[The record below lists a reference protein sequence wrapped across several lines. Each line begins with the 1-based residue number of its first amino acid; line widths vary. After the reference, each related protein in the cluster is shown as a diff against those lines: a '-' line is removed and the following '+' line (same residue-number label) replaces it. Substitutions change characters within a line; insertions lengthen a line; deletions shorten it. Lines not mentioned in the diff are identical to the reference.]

1 MNEVEDTLWN
11 LFRNTG
17 DVKYYMMYKAVK
29 GGK

>member
-17 DVKYYMMYKAVK
+17 DVKYYMMYKAMK
-29 GGK
+29 RGK